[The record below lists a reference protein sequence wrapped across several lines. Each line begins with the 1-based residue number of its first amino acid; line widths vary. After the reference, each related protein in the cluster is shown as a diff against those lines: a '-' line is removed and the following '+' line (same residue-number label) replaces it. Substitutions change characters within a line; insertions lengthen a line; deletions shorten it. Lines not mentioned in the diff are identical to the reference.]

1 MRQVWLVLFL
11 LACEGPAGPPGPAG
25 PAGEDGLPGIDGED
39 GTDGTPSPSPW
50 LTGPGVD
57 LSITDLVMTAASAKV
72 KFTLKDTAGVALDR
86 SGLLTEA
93 PVTLSFVLAQLSP
106 NADGSAGQYTA
117 YTTRQVT
124 STITGMTATQATT
137 EASGTFA
144 TIDVT
149 QGTYE
154 YTFAAPLTGFDA
166 MKTQTVLAVASRNYR
181 GVNTFD
187 RETRS
192 IRPDSGTVIAREV
205 VTDGK
210 CNSCHGDLS
219 GHGGRYVDVNQCVMC
234 HSPQTSDPDTG
245 NTVDFPI
252 LVHKLHRGEDLPS
265 VAAGG
270 SYKIIGFGNSVHD
283 YSTVVFPHNIRS
295 CESCHA
301 GAQGDRWK
309 TAANEYTCGSCH
321 DDIVFA
327 TPVPTGKRLHSGGTQ
342 AAGTC
347 TVCHPA
353 TGSIGGVQ
361 DKHYTLDLDPRAP
374 LLVFTIDS
382 ITNTAPGQ
390 LPVMEFTVTENG
402 VGRDITPGQKPLTT
416 LRATIAGPTNDFAGT
431 LGTAN
436 GVNIATIQGTN
447 ASGTLVAIDAAAGRF
462 SYTFP
467 AAATIPPT
475 ATGSY
480 QVGLEGYW
488 APTCGNGICDI
499 GENGNQCEAD
509 CGVTLSPLT
518 ASTPTFAALS
528 AVKAFA
534 VTGTVVA
541 RRTIVSAEKC
551 NACHKDLAFHGGGR
565 KNPNYCVMC
574 HNPNLANAGRISRF
588 EASTVLAESVDFR
601 VMIHKIHRGE
611 ELSQPYFLGG
621 FPAPNA
627 GNPAGSM
634 HDFGETRYPRSRLD
648 CNACHVAKNWTL
660 PLPDSYLPSTLVEL
674 TCTEV
679 VGNDPNDYCDSPF
692 WTASPP
698 TKIPAQS
705 AVCTSCHDAS
715 YVAAHALIN
724 VTSTG
729 LESCATC
736 HGPGAMFD
744 VGAIHG
750 TP

>member
-11 LACEGPAGPPGPAG
+11 VACEGPAGPPGPTG

-50 LTGPGVD
+50 LVGPGVD
-57 LSITDLVMTAASAKV
+57 IAVTDFVMTSTSAKV
-72 KFTLKDTAGVALDR
+72 SFTLKDTAGVPLDR
-86 SGLLTEA
+86 KGLLTEA
-93 PVTLSFVLAQLSP
+93 PVTLSFVLAHLSP

-124 STITGMTATQATT
+124 STMTGLTATQGAT
-137 EASGTFA
+137 ESNGTFA

-166 MKTQTVLAVASRNYR
+166 TKTQTVLAVASRTYR
-181 GVNTFD
+181 GAGAFD

-192 IRPDSGTVIAREV
+192 IRPDNGAVIAREV
-205 VTDGK
+205 VTDAK
-210 CNSCHGDLS
+210 CNSCHRDLS

-234 HSPQTSDPDTG
+234 HSPQSSDPDTG

-252 LVHKLHRGEDLPS
+252 LVHKLHHGEDLPS

-270 SYKIIGFGNSVHD
+270 AYKIIGFGGSVHD

-309 TAANEYTCGSCH
+309 TAANEYTCTSCH
-321 DDIVFA
+321 DNIVFA
-327 TPVPTGKRLHSGGTQ
+327 TPVPAGKRLHSGGTQ
-342 AAGTC
+342 ATGTC

-353 TGSIGGVQ
+353 TGSIAGVQ

-374 LLVFTIDS
+374 KLVFTIDS
-382 ITNTAPGQ
+382 ITNTGPGQ
-390 LPVMEFTVTENG
+390 VPVMQFTVTENG
-402 VGRDITPGQKPLTT
+402 VGRDISPGQRPLSS
-416 LRATIAGPTNDFAGT
+416 LRATIAGPTNDFVTT
-431 LGTAN
+431 LPTN
-436 GVNIATIQGTN
+436 GSNVATIQGTG
-447 ASGTLVAIDAAAGRF
+447 ATGSLVAVDAAAGVF

-467 AAATIPPT
+467 SAIPPT

-488 APTCGNGICDI
+488 APTCGNAACEI
-499 GENGNQCEAD
+499 GENGNQCPAD
-509 CGVTLSPLT
+509 CGTTLSPPYG
-518 ASTPTFAALS
+518 STPRFAALS
-528 AVKAFA
+528 PVKAFA
-534 VTGTVVA
+534 VTGTVVP

-551 NACHKDLAFHGGGR
+551 DSCHKDLAFHGGGR

-574 HNPNLANAGRISRF
+574 HNPNLANTGRISRF

-611 ELSQPYFLGG
+611 ELTQPYFLGG
-621 FPAPNA
+621 NPTPTTT
-627 GNPAGSM
+627 NPAGTM

-674 TCTEV
+674 TCTEP
-679 VGNDPNDYCDSPF
+679 VGNDTNSYCDSPF
-692 WTASPP
+692 WNASAT

-705 AVCTSCHDAS
+705 AVCTSCHDPS

-736 HGPGAMFD
+736 HGPGSMFD